1 MISHIRQL
9 VKERDQYLQVTLMN
23 MLQHI
28 KNNLGINLIHRYTL
42 KKIIACGLR
51 KLNQISDSDIYTVE
65 ILKKI

>member
-51 KLNQISDSDIYTVE
+51 K
-65 ILKKI
+65 